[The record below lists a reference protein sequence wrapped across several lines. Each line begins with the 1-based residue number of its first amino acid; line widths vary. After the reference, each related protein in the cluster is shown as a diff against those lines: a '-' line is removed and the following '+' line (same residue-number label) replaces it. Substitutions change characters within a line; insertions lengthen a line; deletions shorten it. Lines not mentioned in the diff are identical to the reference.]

1 MDLELQEQQEHHH
14 HHHHHH
20 HHSGHHRHHHSHH
33 QYGSSKA
40 VKMTKGQR
48 VFKTVTTLVSIVVL
62 FAIIYLAGKEIGA
75 SIYEWI
81 QY

>member
-1 MDLELQEQQEHHH
+1 M
-14 HHHHHH
+14 
-20 HHSGHHRHHHSHH
+20 
-33 QYGSSKA
+33 
-40 VKMTKGQR
+40 KMTKGQR